1 MSTAPTREEGR
12 WNEVYI
18 DLYALTPDQRE
29 ELLRSRVAA
38 GIALLNEREWSA
50 PWYFQVNVNTLD
62 IEDPYYC
69 VLGQLFTEDG
79 YMEGLRALNLMMGI
93 LYGFSGAYPQALT
106 SIWCEEILKLR
117 ENHVQ

>member
-12 WNEVYI
+12 WHEVYLNI
-18 DLYALTPDQRE
+18 EKLPVDKRE
-29 ELLRSRVAA
+29 EILRSRVAG

-50 PWYFQVNVNTLD
+50 PWYFQINLSLLD
-62 IEDPYYC
+62 IADPYYC

-79 YMEGLRALNLMMGI
+79 YMEGLQALNLSLGI
-93 LYGFSGAYPQALT
+93 LYGFSGVYTEALT
-106 SIWCEEILKLR
+106 IIWREEILKLR